1 MKEYV
6 IPIYGLKPG
15 IHNYEF
21 ELNQSFFESFDSEL
35 LENPNIRVE
44 LLLEKTSNMVILN
57 FTANGTG
64 EVPCDRCGDT
74 IEIKLECT
82 DRVIVKYG
90 EEKPIDIDDIIV
102 LLPNEH
108 ELDVSSRIHEMLV
121 LNMPLKSAHES
132 VEDCDQDVINRL
144 SGNEG
149 NKDGNIDPRWEALRK
164 LK

>member
-1 MKEYV
+1 MKQYV

-21 ELNQSFFESFDSEL
+21 ELNHSFFESFNSEL
-35 LENPNIRVE
+35 LQNPNIRVK

-57 FTANGTG
+57 FSANGTG

-74 IEIKLECT
+74 MELTLGCT

-90 EEKPIDIDDIIV
+90 DEKPLDIDDIIV
-102 LLPNEH
+102 LLPSEH
-108 ELDVSSRIHEMLV
+108 ELDVSSRINEMV
-121 LNMPLKSAHES
+121 ILNMPLKAAHES
-132 VEDCDQDVINRL
+132 LDECDQDTISRL
-144 SGNEG
+144 SGNQG
-149 NKDGNIDPRWEALRK
+149 NKDIDPRWEVLRK

>member
-35 LENPNIRVE
+35 LENPNIQVM

-57 FTANGTG
+57 FSASGTG

-74 IEIKLECT
+74 MELALECT

-90 EEKPIDIDDIIV
+90 EEKPVDIDDIIV

-108 ELDVSSRIHEMLV
+108 ELDVSDRINEMV
-121 LNMPLKSAHES
+121 ILNMPLKATHDSLD
-132 VEDCDQDVINRL
+132 DCDQDAISRL
-144 SGNEG
+144 SGNKG
-149 NKDGNIDPRWEALRK
+149 NEDDIDPRWEALRK

>member
-35 LENPNIRVE
+35 LDKPNIRVE

-57 FTANGTG
+57 FAATGTG

-74 IEIKLECT
+74 IEIPLECT

-90 EEKPIDIDDIIV
+90 EEKPMDVDDIIV

-108 ELDVSSRIHEMLV
+108 ELDVSQRIHEMLV
-121 LNMPLKSAHES
+121 LNMPLKLAHES
-132 VEDCDQDVINRL
+132 LKDCDQDVIKRL
-144 SGNEG
+144 SGNER
-149 NKDGNIDPRWEALRK
+149 NEDNDIDPRWEALRK

>member
-1 MKEYV
+1 MKQYV

-21 ELNQSFFESFDSEL
+21 ELNHAFFESFNSEL
-35 LENPNIRVE
+35 LQNPNIRVK

-57 FTANGTG
+57 FSANGTG

-74 IEIKLECT
+74 MELNLDCT

-90 EEKPIDIDDIIV
+90 DEKPLDIDDIIV
-102 LLPNEH
+102 LLPSEH
-108 ELDVSSRIHEMLV
+108 ELDVSSRINEMV
-121 LNMPLKSAHES
+121 ILNMPLKAAHES
-132 VEDCDQDVINRL
+132 LDECDQDTISRL
-144 SGNEG
+144 SGNQG
-149 NKDGNIDPRWEALRK
+149 NKDIDPRWEVLRK

>member
-57 FTANGTG
+57 FTAIGSG

-74 IEIKLECT
+74 IELSLECA

-108 ELDVSSRIHEMLV
+108 ELDVSGRIHEMLV
-121 LNMPLKSAHES
+121 LNMPLKTAHES
-132 VEDCDQDVINRL
+132 VDDCNQDVISRL
-144 SGNEG
+144 SGNER
-149 NKDGNIDPRWEALRK
+149 NEDDIIDPRWEALRK

>member
-1 MKEYV
+1 MKQFV

-21 ELNQSFFESFDSEL
+21 ELNHLFFESFDSEL
-35 LENPNIRVE
+35 LKNPNIRVE

-57 FTANGTG
+57 FSANGTG

-74 IEIKLECT
+74 MELTLECT

-90 EEKPIDIDDIIV
+90 DEKPLDIDDIIV
-102 LLPNEH
+102 LLPSEH
-108 ELDVSSRIHEMLV
+108 ELDVSSRINEMV
-121 LNMPLKSAHES
+121 ILNMPLKAAHES
-132 VEDCDQDVINRL
+132 LDECDQDTISRL
-144 SGNEG
+144 SGNQG
-149 NKDGNIDPRWEALRK
+149 NKDIDPRWEVLRK

>member
-6 IPIYGLKPG
+6 IPVYGLKPG

-35 LENPNIRVE
+35 LDNPNIRVE

-57 FTANGTG
+57 FTASGTG

-74 IEIKLECT
+74 IEIPLECT

-90 EEKPIDIDDIIV
+90 EEKPIDVDDIIV

-108 ELDVSSRIHEMLV
+108 ELDVSQRIHEMLV
-121 LNMPLKSAHES
+121 LNMPLKLAHES
-132 VEDCDQDVINRL
+132 LEDCDQDVIKRL
-144 SGNEG
+144 SGNER
-149 NKDGNIDPRWEALRK
+149 NEDNDIDPRWEALRK

>member
-6 IPIYGLKPG
+6 IPVYGLKPG

-35 LENPNIRVE
+35 LENPNIRVK
-44 LLLEKTSNMVILN
+44 LLLEKTSNMIILN
-57 FTANGTG
+57 FTAEGAG

-74 IEIKLECT
+74 MELHLECT

-90 EEKPIDIDDIIV
+90 EEKPIDVDDIIV

-108 ELDVSSRIHEMLV
+108 ELDVSDRIYEMLV
-121 LNMPLKSAHES
+121 LNMPLKSTHETL
-132 VEDCDQDVINRL
+132 EDCDQEALSRL
-144 SGNEG
+144 STNEG
-149 NKDGNIDPRWEALRK
+149 NENDDIDPRWEALRK